1 MPPPEPADS
10 NPVAPP
16 RLSTPSED
24 AQSSSKNLKDR
35 GETSRYLVVVKD
47 KRLSNSTPSHQERWL
62 ALLENQGVGHPKAL
76 HVVEV
81 PGGLVQAT
89 VGEPPGRINL
99 DGAPGSV
106 LMFNISPVLGLRQ
119 TREGR
124 SFVSDMLYGEMTLMP
139 RGVPSQW
146 TWNSTCDRLDVVV
159 SPDVFGDGSSL
170 DVIDRYVFRDPE
182 IETICRRLYRKLNLN
197 SRHERLGVESLLMK
211 LAVLL
216 LRHHSTASQAAW
228 ILPRGGLTRSR
239 ARRVLD
245 YIESNVSNELTLS
258 ELAGI
263 AELSLHHFARMFKQ
277 TIGVPPYRYVLER
290 RVERAK
296 GMLLTAK
303 ASLADISL
311 AVGFDSQSH
320 FTSAFGRI
328 VGATPTEFQGFSRKR
343 RQ

>member
-1 MPPPEPADS
+1 M
-10 NPVAPP
+10 
-16 RLSTPSED
+16 
-24 AQSSSKNLKDR
+24 
-35 GETSRYLVVVKD
+35 KD
-47 KRLSNSTPSHQERWL
+47 KRPSNSRPSQRERWL

-89 VGEPPGRINL
+89 VAEPPGRITL
-99 DGAPGSV
+99 DGAPGGV
-106 LMFNISPVLGLRQ
+106 LMFNISPVQGLRQ

-159 SPDVFGDGSSL
+159 FPDVFGDGSSL
-170 DVIDRYVFRDPE
+170 DVVDRYLFHDPE
-182 IETICRRLYRKLNLN
+182 IEAICRSLYRRLNLN
-197 SRHERLGVESLLMK
+197 GTPERLGVESLFME

-216 LRHHSTASQAAW
+216 LRRYSTASQASR
-228 ILPRGGLTRSR
+228 ILPRGGLTRRR

-245 YIESNVSNELTLS
+245 YIESNLGEELSLS
-258 ELAGI
+258 ELAEI

-296 GMLLTAK
+296 GLLRTAK

-311 AVGFDSQSH
+311 AAGFDSQSH
-320 FTSAFGRI
+320 FTSAFGRM